1 VGQIDEAHDDGR
13 GMNREPEET
22 SQEGAQ
28 RGSARGAAW
37 IALGLVAV
45 IAWRFTFAWAFNL
58 IPDECSYWAWS
69 RRLDWSYFDNSG
81 GVAYLIRFSTW
92 LFGEYTPFSVRF
104 PFLVLS
110 LWSSYLVYRISFGLF
125 GDRLRALLCALVV
138 NLAPVALLGGSA
150 AIHDNA
156 LLFFWLA
163 TLWAAVRFIDSE
175 NSRWFFLMGLTSG
188 LAIQSKY
195 TGVLVALSALL
206 FLLLSSRHRKFLF
219 RREPWLAAL
228 IAAAFTLPIIWWNV
242 RHDWASLHHILFIGS
257 GAQSPWTRIS
267 DGITYHLAQI
277 LVVSP
282 LFYGALVAAVGS
294 SLVPDVQRRDPKI
307 LLLLT
312 FSLPLFLF
320 GILAF
325 FGHMEAN
332 WAFVGYPPAAILA
345 VEMIARAQADRQ
357 SRFLSRINRSYLR
370 WAVLVAVAPSVLVA
384 LHAWL
389 GLLPAGLEK
398 KLGKTDRI
406 VWETRGWKEL
416 GAHVG
421 KLAKPDGVIAADS
434 YQLCALLEFNVPGNP
449 KVRYLAPWKRP
460 TQFDV
465 WSPSFDDLKGR
476 SIVFVSPKPLIPS
489 APGRV
494 TVYENFRQV
503 EALPTYHVQYHGE
516 SIREVYVC
524 RGLDFNP
531 FSPVRLGPRSLFY
544 KDW

>member
-1 VGQIDEAHDDGR
+1 MTRELEGR
-13 GMNREPEET
+13 TQGGTQTAP
-22 SQEGAQ
+22 
-28 RGSARGAAW
+28 ARVVLW
-37 IALGLVAV
+37 IVLGLATVF
-45 IAWRFTFAWAFNL
+45 AWRFVFTWAFNL

-81 GVAYLIRFSTW
+81 GVAYLIRLSTW
-92 LFGEYTPFSVRF
+92 LSGESTPFSVRF
-104 PFLVLS
+104 PFLGLS
-110 LWSSYLVYRISFGLF
+110 LWSTYLVYRISLSLF
-125 GDRLRALLCALVV
+125 GSRLRALLCALLI

-163 TLWAAVRFIDSE
+163 TLWAAVRFIEGE
-175 NSRWFFLMGLTSG
+175 NPHWFFVMGLTSG

-195 TGVLVALSALL
+195 TGVLVAVSVLL
-206 FLLLSSRHRKFLF
+206 FLLFSGAHRKYLF
-219 RREPWLAAL
+219 QREPWIAAL
-228 IAAAFTLPIIWWNV
+228 IAGAFTLPILWWNV
-242 RHDWASLHHILFIGS
+242 QHDWASLYHILFIGS
-257 GAQSPWTRIS
+257 GAQSPWTRIT
-267 DGITYHLAQI
+267 DGITYHLAQL

-282 LFYGALVAAVGS
+282 LLYGALIAALAS
-294 SLVPDVQRRDPKI
+294 SVLHVILRPDPKT
-307 LLLLT
+307 LLLLA

-320 GILAF
+320 GVLAF
-325 FGHMEAN
+325 FGHVEAN

-345 VEMIARAQADRQ
+345 VEVIARAQADLKGHYW
-357 SRFLSRINRSYLR
+357 SRVNRSFLR
-370 WAVLVAVAPSVLVA
+370 RAVLVAVVPCAVVV
-384 LHAWL
+384 LHAWF

-416 GAHVG
+416 GAHVA
-421 KLAKPDGVIAADS
+421 KLTKPDDVIAADS

-476 SIVFVSPKPLIPS
+476 SILFVSPRPLSPS

-516 SIREVYVC
+516 SIRGIYVC

-531 FSPVRLGPRSLFY
+531 SSPVRLGPRSLFY
-544 KDW
+544 KD

>member
-1 VGQIDEAHDDGR
+1 MPIHEALNAGR
-13 GMNREPEET
+13 GMNREPEGPT
-22 SQEGAQ
+22 PGGAQ
-28 RGSARGAAW
+28 TTPAHVALW
-37 IALGLVAV
+37 IVLGLAA
-45 IAWRFTFAWAFNL
+45 ILAWRFVFTWAFNL

-81 GVAYLIRFSTW
+81 GVAYLIRLSTW
-92 LFGEYTPFSVRF
+92 LFGEYSPFSVRF

-110 LWSSYLVYRISFGLF
+110 LWSSYLVYRISFSLF

-138 NLAPVALLGGSA
+138 NIAPVAFLGGSA

-163 TLWAAVRFIDSE
+163 TLWATVRFIDSE
-175 NSRWFFLMGLTSG
+175 NSQWFFVMGVTSG

-195 TGVLVALSALL
+195 TGVLVVMSVLL
-206 FLLLSSRHRKFLF
+206 FLLLSGRHRKHLY
-219 RREPWLAAL
+219 RREPWIAGL
-228 IAAAFTLPIIWWNV
+228 IAGAFTLPVIWWNMQ
-242 RHDWASLHHILFIGS
+242 HDWASLYHILFIGS
-257 GAQSPWTRIS
+257 GAQSLWTRIL
-267 DGITYHLAQI
+267 DGITYHLAQV

-282 LFYGALVAAVGS
+282 LLYVALVAALGS
-294 SLVPDVQRRDPKI
+294 RVLHTILRPDPK
-307 LLLLT
+307 LLLLLA

-320 GILAF
+320 GVLAF
-325 FGHMEAN
+325 FGHVEAN
-332 WAFVGYPPAAILA
+332 WAFVGYAPAAILT
-345 VEMIARAQADRQ
+345 VEVIARAQADLPGRHW
-357 SRFLSRINRSYLR
+357 SRVNRSFFR
-370 WAVLVAVAPSVLVA
+370 WAVLVAVVPSVVVV

-389 GLLPAGLEK
+389 GLLPADWERR
-398 KLGKTDRI
+398 LGKTDRI

-421 KLAKPDGVIAADS
+421 RLAKPDDVIAADS

-465 WSPSFDDLKGR
+465 WSPSFDDLRGR
-476 SIVFVSPKPLIPS
+476 SILFVSPKPLVPS

-494 TVYENFRQV
+494 TVYENFRQI

-524 RGLDFNP
+524 RGVDFNP

-544 KDW
+544 KD